1 MSIFDNGLNFFGL
14 QIKKAVDQEKQNDS
28 AQLSVGL
35 NDDGSAI
42 SVASS
47 VSLGI
52 YLDVDGQIKSE
63 VQAIQKYRDI
73 SLYVEV
79 DSAVQD
85 IINEAI
91 PMEDSEP
98 SCKLNTDALD
108 FSDDLTSK
116 FEDEFQTVLNLLYFD
131 KMGADIFRRWY
142 VDGRV
147 YFQIIVDKDN
157 PKEGIKKLI
166 PLDSVKIKKVKE
178 VKKKRTPLGA
188 EAIES
193 IEEYFIYNEAGF
205 VAKNMT
211 GGQAA
216 AGGDTGTLNQG
227 LKISPDAI
235 IYCPSGYVDAN
246 TGMTL
251 SYLHKAIRPIN
262 QLRMLEDATVIYFI
276 ARAPELRAFYID
288 VGSLPKL
295 KADQYMKEI
304 MNRYRNK
311 IVYEPTTGSIQD
323 NKKYLSML
331 EDFWLPRRE
340 GGKGTEIDILP
351 GAQNVAGY
359 LDSLDWFKEKMYDA
373 LNVPKSRFQADN
385 GFSLGRSSEITRDE
399 LKFQKFIDRLRMKF
413 AELIIQT
420 LKVQLML
427 KQICNSVEWEEIKNR
442 IKIEWQR
449 DNYFTE
455 FKEQDLWTSRLQ
467 LLQMADNYAQ
477 KYVSRNWIMKNIMKM
492 SDEDIKIMDD
502 ELDAEKNDPRAM
514 GQIMIGINQADQQQE
529 MAQQQADQ
537 QFAMQKDQQKHQQS
551 LDKQTTA
558 AKVTAIKN
566 GTFNNQPET
575 DEDNYQ
581 QQQ

>member
-276 ARAPELRAFYID
+276 ARAPERRAFYID